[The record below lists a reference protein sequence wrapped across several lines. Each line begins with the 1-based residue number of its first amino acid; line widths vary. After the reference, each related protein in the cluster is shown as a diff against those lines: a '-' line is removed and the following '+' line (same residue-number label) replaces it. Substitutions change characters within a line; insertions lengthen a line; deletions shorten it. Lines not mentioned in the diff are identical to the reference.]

1 MGRPIL
7 LGSVPSVIITIPCP
21 PVRSRL
27 PWAWVARA
35 RVGCATASR
44 VSAAMVSLPRVLP
57 RAVRAPPPR
66 LRNDHPSDP
75 RARRHPRRRP
85 ARLRQL
91 SEAPLGDDIA
101 GGDLSTA
108 PPRWTS

>member
-27 PWAWVARA
+27 PWAWVARSPSGL
-35 RVGCATASR
+35 RLTASR

-57 RAVRAPPPR
+57 APYARPLRVSATTTRLTPARAP
-66 LRNDHPSDP
+66 S
-75 RARRHPRRRP
+75 P
-85 ARLRQL
+85 ADALHASGEL
-91 SEAPLGDDIA
+91 SEAPSPLA
-101 GGDLSTA
+101 T
-108 PPRWTS
+108 TS